1 MAYAYIVLD
10 AGLFFLVQL
19 SACGFVVT
27 PKHVGL
33 VNLIREVSKMSSR
46 AGEMRLFLKKY
57 YMNESYTTTTLLSY
71 S

>member
-1 MAYAYIVLD
+1 
-10 AGLFFLVQL
+10 VQL